1 MDSTRLPPETPRRQ
15 LLKRIHRRSSILPSM
30 DPASHLAPSA
40 SASTTRSS
48 SRRTSLNPDSASSL
62 LGNAALEKHDEAE
75 EDYEQTGYDH
85 DEATAPR
92 AQSSTYGQAHESSA
106 YDADNYDHDDDDE
119 DGRDE
124 NGEEAAWAQVDE
136 LMDTVQ
142 LKNQRILELEKS
154 LSQLQR
160 DLQIEK
166 ERTKPSKGSSTSGT
180 EKGLTRAAAVKLE
193 REFLSQEMILKGL
206 QRDNEDKTLE
216 VEALR
221 RKVKI
226 MSDFLARQYGPDDW
240 EAVVAASS
248 GGVVSSSGAKEA
260 ASAPSPE
267 KESLSAVARVLGAA
281 HAGSPRAPNRAKF
294 TPVLGGETS
303 LNPFSP
309 AAASPTK
316 TLGAI
321 NNDDVLIPTIARL
334 QTPASSPSK
343 LFVSSF
349 APRRTSM
356 DHADTSIDVDTPEL
370 EQQHQDAV
378 ETTLPSPLVV
388 PDALEGKTS
397 TPGALPAG
405 LDPNV
410 LLASIESVRLLIQGF
425 ERKNAMRR
433 AELESVIDK
442 AIEAERRA
450 ERLHAGAAASSLEAT
465 PITAS

>member
-1 MDSTRLPPETPRRQ
+1 MDSSRLPPQTPRRQ

-30 DPASHLAPSA
+30 DPSSHLAPS
-40 SASTTRSS
+40 SSTSTTRSS
-48 SRRTSLNPDSASSL
+48 SRRTSLNPDAASPS

-75 EDYEQTGYDH
+75 EDYEPTQNNQDETHSQRAHSNSYRQAADDNTPEAGYLNE
-85 DEATAPR
+85 DENI
-92 AQSSTYGQAHESSA
+92 G
-106 YDADNYDHDDDDE
+106 
-119 DGRDE
+119 DE

-154 LSQLQR
+154 VSQLQR
-160 DLQIEK
+160 DLQAEK
-166 ERTKPSKGSSTSGT
+166 ERTKPSKGNNTSSSS

-216 VEALR
+216 VESLR

-240 EAVVAASS
+240 EAVVSASS
-248 GGVVSSSGAKEA
+248 GAVTMSSTAKESSVAVA
-260 ASAPSPE
+260 ASPE

-281 HAGSPRAPNRAKF
+281 HAGSPRATNRAKF
-294 TPVLGGETS
+294 TPVLGS
-303 LNPFSP
+303 DANMNPFSP
-309 AAASPTK
+309 VAASPTK
-316 TLGAI
+316 AL

-356 DHADTSIDVDTPEL
+356 DNADTSIDADEDDSAQDEKREPSSLVMPEGL
-370 EQQHQDAV
+370 E
-378 ETTLPSPLVV
+378 S
-388 PDALEGKTS
+388 KTS
-397 TPGALPAG
+397 IKGALPAG
-405 LDPNV
+405 MDPNV

-433 AELESVIDK
+433 AELESTIEK

-450 ERLHAGAAASSLEAT
+450 ERLQASASAVTPSMETLSIAAT
-465 PITAS
+465 

>member
-30 DPASHLAPSA
+30 DPSSHLAPS
-40 SASTTRSS
+40 SSTSTTRSS
-48 SRRTSLNPDSASSL
+48 SRRTSLNPDAASPL

-75 EDYEQTGYDH
+75 EDYEPTQYNQ
-85 DEATAPR
+85 DETHSQR
-92 AQSSTYGQAHESSA
+92 AHSNSYGQAAE
-106 YDADNYDHDDDDE
+106 DNTPQAGEHNE
-119 DGRDE
+119 NEHIGDE

-136 LMDTVQ
+136 LMDTLQ

-154 LSQLQR
+154 VSQLQR
-160 DLQIEK
+160 DLQAEK
-166 ERTKPSKGSSTSGT
+166 ERTKPSKGHNVSNAPD
-180 EKGLTRAAAVKLE
+180 KGLTRAAAVKLE

-216 VEALR
+216 VESLR

-240 EAVVAASS
+240 EAVVSASS
-248 GGVVSSSGAKEA
+248 GSVTSSSTAKESAVAVA
-260 ASAPSPE
+260 ASPE

-281 HAGSPRAPNRAKF
+281 HVGSPRTANRGKF
-294 TPVLGGETS
+294 TPVLGTDAS
-303 LNPFSP
+303 INPFSP
-309 AAASPTK
+309 VAMSPTK
-316 TLGAI
+316 AL

-343 LFVSSF
+343 IFVSSF
-349 APRRTSM
+349 APRRASM
-356 DHADTSIDVDTPEL
+356 DHADSST
-370 EQQHQDAV
+370 DAD
-378 ETTLPSPLVV
+378 EDDSARDERREPSPLVM
-388 PDALEGKTS
+388 PEGLESKTGAK
-397 TPGALPAG
+397 GALPAG
-405 LDPNV
+405 LDPSV

-433 AELESVIDK
+433 AELESTIEK

-450 ERLHAGAAASSLEAT
+450 EELQASATVVTPSLEAPSIAAT
-465 PITAS
+465 